1 MDQELPNEDDGEER
15 GPGPVSCGWC
25 WKLNPG
31 RIGDSIGPRSLLLL
45 SAEAAWL
52 LPFDGLS
59 DSEEEVLGSDDGV
72 GVEGGGST
80 CVGSC

>member
-1 MDQELPNEDDGEER
+1 MPVDQVLPNEDDGEER
-15 GPGPVSCGWC
+15 GPPVSCGWC

-31 RIGDSIGPRSLLLL
+31 RIGDSIGPMSLLLCG
-45 SAEAAWL
+45 AEAAWL
-52 LPFDGLS
+52 S
-59 DSEEEVLGSDDGV
+59 DSGEEVLGSDDGV